1 MHQDS
6 ERNIETTKE
15 YNKMAGK
22 KSNINIPKVSESTSN
37 KLRAQFLWKYISK
50 ESIHDCRQWG
60 EVRYQSGSA
69 AWQILREG
77 TEAVMGQQLP
87 DICMELY
94 LNIQQ
99 ALICYSCKDAV
110 LRSPSDLIP
119 VSCSVYPADTSVQKL
134 HQIQPCTFG
143 CKYMYVCTRIC
154 IGHMKEKKNC
164 TCLLSLQ
171 QDHKHRTE
179 TKCPFHPALCLT
191 DFSRSIA
198 ELNTAHVEGG

>member
-1 MHQDS
+1 MIAD
-6 ERNIETTKE
+6 N
-15 YNKMAGK
+15 
-22 KSNINIPKVSESTSN
+22 
-37 KLRAQFLWKYISK
+37 
-50 ESIHDCRQWG
+50 

-69 AWQILREG
+69 AWQTLTEG

-99 ALICYSCKDAV
+99 ALICYSCKEAV

-143 CKYMYVCTRIC
+143 CKYVYVCTRIC
-154 IGHMKEKKNC
+154 IGHMKEKKNVRAFYLC
-164 TCLLSLQ
+164 NKTTDTGQ
-171 QDHKHRTE
+171 K
-179 TKCPFHPALCLT
+179 PNALFILHC
-191 DFSRSIA
+191 A
-198 ELNTAHVEGG
+198 

>member
-6 ERNIETTKE
+6 ERNIETSKE

-99 ALICYSCKDAV
+99 ALICYSCKEAV

-143 CKYMYVCTRIC
+143 CKYVYVCTRIC
-154 IGHMKEKKNC
+154 IGHMKEKKK
-164 TCLLSLQ
+164 TV
-171 QDHKHRTE
+171 HA
-179 TKCPFHPALCLT
+179 FYLCNKIT
-191 DFSRSIA
+191 
-198 ELNTAHVEGG
+198 NTGQKPNAHFILHCA